1 MTKKLARL
9 ALLTALGL
17 LAAWLEAT
25 LLPPLG
31 LPGIKLGL
39 ANVFSVLALYMYGFG
54 AAMLATLARVALSAL
69 LFGGLSSLLYALSGA
84 LLAVPCMALLRRF
97 GGVSCVGASVG
108 GGAAHNLGQIAAAAL
123 AAETPGLAAYLPLLL
138 AAGAATGFV
147 NGALAL
153 AVRKRFP

>member
-1 MTKKLARL
+1 MTKKLSRL

-31 LPGIKLGL
+31 VPGIKLGL
-39 ANVFSVLALYMYGFG
+39 ANLFTVLALYMYGFG
-54 AAMLATLARVALSAL
+54 AAMMVTFARVALAAL
-69 LFGGLSSLLYALSGA
+69 LFGSLLYAFAGA
-84 LLAVPCMALLRRF
+84 LLAVPCMALLRRC
-97 GGVSCVGASVG
+97 GGFSCVGASVA
-108 GGAAHNLGQIAAAAL
+108 GGAAHNLGQLAAAAL
-123 AAETPGLAAYLPLLL
+123 AAETPGLAAYLPVLLV
-138 AAGAATGFV
+138 AGAITGFV

>member
-1 MTKKLARL
+1 MTKKLSRL

-31 LPGIKLGL
+31 VPGIKLGL
-39 ANVFSVLALYMYGFG
+39 ANLFTVLALYMYGFG
-54 AAMLATLARVALSAL
+54 AAMMVTFARVALAAL
-69 LFGGLSSLLYALSGA
+69 LFGSLSSLLYAFAGA
-84 LLAVPCMALLRRF
+84 LLAVPCMALLRRC
-97 GGVSCVGASVG
+97 GGFSCVGASVA
-108 GGAAHNLGQIAAAAL
+108 GGAAHNLGQLAAAAL
-123 AAETPGLAAYLPLLL
+123 AAETPGLAAYLPVLLI
-138 AAGAATGFV
+138 AGAITGFV